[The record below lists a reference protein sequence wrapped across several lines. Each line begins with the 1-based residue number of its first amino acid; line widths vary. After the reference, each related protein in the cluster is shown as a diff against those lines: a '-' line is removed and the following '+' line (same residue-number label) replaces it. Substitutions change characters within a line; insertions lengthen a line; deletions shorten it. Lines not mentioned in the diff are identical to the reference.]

1 MEGHVVIWLRRLGIL
16 LAVLVV
22 LAVPAY
28 WWFVMESHMPSTGA
42 YTIDMAEVR
51 RLADSMPG
59 DKPTEVRVETVSH
72 LTFPKAAVV
81 AGDSWE
87 STDMPVSAYQVV
99 YPDHTVIVDTAFGPG
114 EIKGFGSSLKSFN
127 TEAYQRLSDAL
138 HKASMILVTH
148 EHMDHT
154 GGFFAQPDADKLM
167 AVLKLNKEQFD
178 NPQYM
183 QPVIFPDAMRK
194 GYQPLV
200 YDRYT
205 AVGPGM
211 VLIKAPGH
219 TPGSQIVYIKR
230 ADGAEMLLLGDVAWH
245 SRNIDIVRERAR
257 LVTQFMLREDRDSVM
272 LELGE
277 LKRLHDAEPKLGM
290 MPGHDSDALSS
301 FIDGGLMF
309 VKFK

>member
-1 MEGHVVIWLRRLGIL
+1 MVWLRRLGIL
-16 LAVLVV
+16 IAVLVV

-28 WWFVMESHMPSTGA
+28 WWFLMESHMPSTGS

-59 DKPTEVRVETVSH
+59 DKPSEVRVETIAQ
-72 LTFPKAAVV
+72 LLFPSTAVV
-81 AGDSWE
+81 AGDSWD

-99 YPDHTVIVDTAFGPG
+99 YADHTVMVDTAFGPG
-114 EIKGFGSSLKSFN
+114 EIKGFGSSLKSFDN
-127 TEAYQRLSDAL
+127 DAYARLSTAL
-138 HKASMILVTH
+138 HQASLIVVTH

-167 AVLKLNKEQFD
+167 PALKLNKEQFD
-178 NPQYM
+178 NPQFM
-183 QPVIFPDAMRK
+183 QPVVFPEALRK
-194 GYQPLV
+194 GYEPLS
-200 YDRYT
+200 YDRYL
-205 AVGPGM
+205 AIAPGI

-245 SRNIDIVRERAR
+245 ERNVDIVRERAR
-257 LVTQFMLREDRDSVM
+257 LVTQFMLREDRDAVM

-277 LKRLHDAEPKLGM
+277 LNRLHAAEPKLAM
-290 MPGHDSDALSS
+290 MPGHDAGSLAQFTGS
-301 FIDGGLMF
+301 GLM
-309 VKFK
+309 VVGFK

>member
-1 MEGHVVIWLRRLGIL
+1 MVWLRRIGIL
-16 LAVLVV
+16 VAV
-22 LAVPAY
+22 LAVVAVPGY
-28 WWFVMESHMPSTGA
+28 WWFVMESHMPSTGTYA
-42 YTIDMAEVR
+42 IDMAEVR

-59 DKPTEVRVETVSH
+59 DKPTEVRVETVAH
-72 LTFPKAAVV
+72 LNFPKTAVV

-87 STDMPVSAYQVV
+87 NTDMPVSAYQVV
-99 YPDHTVIVDTAFGPG
+99 YADRSVIVDTAFGPG
-114 EIKGFGSSLKSFN
+114 NIKGFGSSLQSFN
-127 TEAYQRLSDAL
+127 AEAWTRLSAAL

-154 GGFFAQPDADKLM
+154 GGFFEQADADKLM
-167 AVLKLNKEQFD
+167 PVLKLNKEQFD

-183 QPVIFPDAMRK
+183 QPVVFPEALRA

-200 YDRYT
+200 YDRYV
-205 AVGPGM
+205 AVAPGI

-257 LVTQFMLREDRDSVM
+257 LVTQFMLREDRDAVM

-290 MPGHDSDALSS
+290 MPGHDADSLSS
-301 FIDGGLMF
+301 FIDGGLMI